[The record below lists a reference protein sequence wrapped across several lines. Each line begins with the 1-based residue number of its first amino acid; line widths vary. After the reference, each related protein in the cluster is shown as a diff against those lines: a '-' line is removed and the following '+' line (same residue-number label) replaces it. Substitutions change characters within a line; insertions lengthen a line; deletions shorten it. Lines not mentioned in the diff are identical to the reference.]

1 VYGIEAI
8 NHHNGWAMA
17 IAGAL
22 IVLSGLSVLSF
33 IISQLHKVAE
43 VIEKRGA
50 TTPSPALPETAPA
63 DIVEEGPAL
72 NLDALQA
79 DMRPLADALGE
90 SFELHLLYAAAEEN
104 GSPHVHL
111 TIRSLREAGV
121 LVPQG
126 DGVFKWK

>member
-1 VYGIEAI
+1 MYGIEAI

-33 IISQLHKVAE
+33 IISQLHKVVE

-50 TTPSPALPETAPA
+50 TTPSTALPETTSA

-72 NLDALQA
+72 DIDALQA
-79 DMRPLADALGE
+79 DIRPLADALGE
-90 SFELHLLYAAAEEN
+90 SFELHRLYATAEEN
-104 GSPHVHL
+104 GFPHVHL